1 MKADKINGITP
12 EQKQKM
18 YYTAAGIGT
27 GIIAG
32 GAAGYFVPKP
42 WIKNNDL
49 TDTFVKQA
57 FKASW
62 VTILDDLE
70 ILSKTGNTNK
80 TSKGMKEIIA
90 EAFNNPPTSEELKNY
105 ATKKLNGYKED
116 PGITSKSD
124 IDNIINNAT
133 KEEIAEY
140 KPDIKKYFNIK
151 DKKLILPED
160 ADAEIKSGYYIL
172 QSLLKKIKLKN
183 AATGAGIGAVII
195 GTAGFCAALVKNKKS
210 TPDKTDK

>member
-57 FKASW
+57 LKASW
-62 VTILDDLE
+62 VTLLDDLE

-80 TSKGMKEIIA
+80 ISKGMKEIIA
-90 EAFNNPPTSEELKNY
+90 EGVETPTPEILKDY
-105 ATKKLNGYKED
+105 ATTKLNSFKED
-116 PGITSKSD
+116 TGITSKSE
-124 IDNIINNAT
+124 IDKVINNAT

-140 KPDIKKYFNIK
+140 KPNIKKYFNIK

-210 TPDKTDK
+210 TPDKNDK